1 MAPIFH
7 LAFPAQDLERTKA
20 YYLEGLG
27 CELGRENR
35 SSAIL
40 NLQGHQL
47 VAHLTQMDLHPQTG
61 IYPRHFGLVFDT
73 EAEWQALLARAQQHQ
88 LAFYQQPQRRFQGSV
103 LEHLS
108 FFWWIPVK
116 ICWSLSTIVT
126 PRLCLEPKS
135 TGRLVRP
142 PPIPCP
148 RSCPRDR
155 EDSL

>member
-20 YYLEGLG
+20 YYVEGLG

-47 VAHLTQMDLHPQTG
+47 VAHLTQADLPPQVG

-108 FFWWIPVK
+108 FFLVDPSQNLLEFKYYCHPEAVFGAQEHRQIGETSPDPLPEE
-116 ICWSLSTIVT
+116 LS
-126 PRLCLEPKS
+126 
-135 TGRLVRP
+135 
-142 PPIPCP
+142 
-148 RSCPRDR
+148 
-155 EDSL
+155 